1 MIVLW
6 LAVASLVLLLVL
18 LDLFV
23 LRTRLRAWLVELSP
37 LQRSAAHGLGYLTIA
52 MVLCLP
58 IYFAYQHQVFGAGIE
73 DSYTDALSGHEAVLQ
88 YISAFILEISL
99 SLDSIFV
106 LAAVFAYFK
115 VREDLQPRLLL
126 WGMLI
131 ALAFRAA
138 MILIIGQLT
147 FNAEWFR
154 FVLAAFLVLAALRM
168 ILIRKENLDPDK
180 NLLVRLARKVAPIH
194 DRPES
199 DDPVQISHGKTRL
212 TSLIVPVLMIETAD
226 VFMAMDS
233 IPASFAFTREPLLIF
248 AASAMALLCLR
259 SLAPVFALIIP
270 RLRYFK
276 IGLAMILAYCA
287 IIIALPA
294 SKILSQFHTDGWQ
307 LTTLQKLAFVGGS
320 LAFGA
325 IIASMFGTSSASA
338 DVSPLG
344 EDADRLARATLSRI
358 RKIAIFVIGMTGL
371 IVGFV
376 MAIGPGPGIPILI
389 IALALLASEF
399 VWARVLV
406 NKYRKKAEDAANF
419 AAAEA
424 RKRFRPWAMAGL
436 MSITLLVGLLIH
448 LYGHIAINFVWGLLS
463 SNKEL
468 LEHRI
473 PIGLVIGGIIPV
485 LFGQVFLAYLAYV
498 RKPPTPN
505 PPTQAPPST

>member
-1 MIVLW
+1 
-6 LAVASLVLLLVL
+6 
-18 LDLFV
+18 
-23 LRTRLRAWLVELSP
+23 
-37 LQRSAAHGLGYLTIA
+37 
-52 MVLCLP
+52 
-58 IYFAYQHQVFGAGIE
+58 
-73 DSYTDALSGHEAVLQ
+73 
-88 YISAFILEISL
+88 
-99 SLDSIFV
+99 
-106 LAAVFAYFK
+106 
-115 VREDLQPRLLL
+115 
-126 WGMLI
+126 
-131 ALAFRAA
+131 
-138 MILIIGQLT
+138 
-147 FNAEWFR
+147 
-154 FVLAAFLVLAALRM
+154 
-168 ILIRKENLDPDK
+168 
-180 NLLVRLARKVAPIH
+180 
-194 DRPES
+194 
-199 DDPVQISHGKTRL
+199 
-212 TSLIVPVLMIETAD
+212 
-226 VFMAMDS
+226 
-233 IPASFAFTREPLLIF
+233 
-248 AASAMALLCLR
+248 
-259 SLAPVFALIIP
+259 
-270 RLRYFK
+270 
-276 IGLAMILAYCA
+276 
-287 IIIALPA
+287 
-294 SKILSQFHTDGWQ
+294 
-307 LTTLQKLAFVGGS
+307 
-320 LAFGA
+320 
-325 IIASMFGTSSASA
+325 MFGTSSASA